1 MASNPTPLPT
11 FCLSAWSVALMAVF
25 AAAACV
31 GSFHWGILPQVL
43 YMGFSTLIAWVVA
56 AYMANMSMLVKAL
69 SLAVGIAIVVL
80 GLVSIASYPQH
91 S

>member
-1 MASNPTPLPT
+1 MAFKPPFLPT
-11 FCLSAWSVALMAVF
+11 FRLSAWSVALMAVF

-31 GSFHWGILPQVL
+31 GSFYWGMLPQVL
-43 YMGFSTLIAWVVA
+43 YVAFSTLIAWAVA
-56 AYMANMSMLVKAL
+56 AYMANMSMLVKAFT
-69 SLAVGIAIVVL
+69 LAVGVAIVVL